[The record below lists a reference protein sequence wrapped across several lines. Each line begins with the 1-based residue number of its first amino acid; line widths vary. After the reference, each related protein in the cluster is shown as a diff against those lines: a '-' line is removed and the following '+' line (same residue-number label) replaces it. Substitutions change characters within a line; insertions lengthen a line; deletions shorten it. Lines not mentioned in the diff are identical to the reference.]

1 MFQNLEKKTRL
12 KCWCSDIMPTKLQIK
27 WELPPDLANVAA
39 SILYRAEDPGQNKT
53 CQDVVNTGS
62 LVVAIL
68 SLHFKTII

>member
-1 MFQNLEKKTRL
+1 
-12 KCWCSDIMPTKLQIK
+12 MPTKLQIK

-62 LVVAIL
+62 LVVKDT
-68 SLHFKTII
+68 SPPFQNN